1 MRIRDKD
8 EMATSSPKRLVGK
21 HALEVCSLEDA
32 LGKLG
37 SGKMTPQEFTV
48 LQGMVGTLHGG
59 LMLPGL
65 PEGVK

>member
-1 MRIRDKD
+1 MRIRSKA

-37 SGKMTPQEFTV
+37 SGNMTPQEFTK
-48 LQGMVGTLHGG
+48 LQSLVGTVHSSLAVP
-59 LMLPGL
+59 MP
-65 PEGVK
+65 PVEVQ

>member
-37 SGKMTPQEFTV
+37 SGKMTPKEFSA
-48 LQGMVGTLHGG
+48 LQSMVGTVHAG
-59 LMLPGL
+59 LIAPSVPTKVL
-65 PEGVK
+65 